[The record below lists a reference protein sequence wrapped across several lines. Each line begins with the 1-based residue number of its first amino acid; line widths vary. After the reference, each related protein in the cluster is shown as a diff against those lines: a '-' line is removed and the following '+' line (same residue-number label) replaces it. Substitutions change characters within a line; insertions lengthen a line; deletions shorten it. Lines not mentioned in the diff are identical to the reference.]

1 MYMHVSSSILHN
13 NQKVET
19 TQVSISGEMDTQKW
33 SVWAGEYYSAM
44 NRNQVLT

>member
-1 MYMHVSSSILHN
+1 MYVHSSTLHN

-19 TQVSISGEMDTQKW
+19 TQVSISGEMDIQKW

-44 NRNQVLT
+44 KKKQVLT